1 MKSLLK
7 KILPRWLKDLILKT
21 AKLPG
26 LVLAPIFK
34 GTWFLASLYYAFFS
48 RQFSREHKA
57 VLAGK
62 AAYQQSL
69 KDIGETSVLL
79 RRNIH
84 RLEKGLIMQPRRDV
98 FGEDF
103 IGETVKIYQR
113 AIKLDSLN
121 PEEKKWVTDVLVE
134 YFNVVRDTQS
144 IAKARQAFNQ
154 VLSQTKE
161 VVKYIP
167 YPFDSLPKTDIHYE
181 ELKKLFIKRRSVR
194 WYQDKEVPSELIEK
208 AVNLA
213 SLAPSACNRQP
224 YSFYVSENKEKAV
237 QIAKCAG
244 GTPGWA
250 DNIPCTIVIVGDLS
264 AYPGERDRHLIYID
278 GSLAAMQLMLAFET
292 LELSTCSIN
301 WPDIEAAEQEMEK
314 LIDLKP
320 YERPIMLLSVGY
332 AQDKGGIPYSQKKD
346 AQVLIKKV

>member
-1 MKSLLK
+1 M
-7 KILPRWLKDLILKT
+7 
-21 AKLPG
+21 
-26 LVLAPIFK
+26 
-34 GTWFLASLYYAFFS
+34 
-48 RQFSREHKA
+48 
-57 VLAGK
+57 
-62 AAYQQSL
+62 
-69 KDIGETSVLL
+69 
-79 RRNIH
+79 
-84 RLEKGLIMQPRRDV
+84 
-98 FGEDF
+98 
-103 IGETVKIYQR
+103 
-113 AIKLDSLN
+113 
-121 PEEKKWVTDVLVE
+121 TDVLVE

-167 YPFDSLPKTDIHYE
+167 YPFDSLLKTDIHYE

-224 YSFYVSENKEKAV
+224 YSFYVSENKVKAV
-237 QIAKCAG
+237 QIAKFAG

-264 AYPGERDRHLIYID
+264 AYPGEQDRHLIYID

-292 LELSTCSIN
+292 LGLSTCSIN
-301 WPDIEAAEQEMEK
+301 WPDVEATEQKMEK
-314 LIDLKP
+314 FLDLKP

-346 AQVLIKKV
+346 AQVLIKKNKKV